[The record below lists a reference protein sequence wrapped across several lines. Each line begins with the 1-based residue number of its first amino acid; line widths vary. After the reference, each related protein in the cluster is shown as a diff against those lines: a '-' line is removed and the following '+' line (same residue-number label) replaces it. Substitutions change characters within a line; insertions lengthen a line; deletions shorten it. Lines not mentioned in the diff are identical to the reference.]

1 MKHKSPILFIRRQAV
16 ILAVAAVLYGL
27 LASAY
32 CQPDGVVLLLQ
43 QTPAEGGQITPAAG
57 VHRLGMFTELAL
69 TAVAKPGYQFVYWL
83 GDVSEPSES
92 STVVYLDAPKIVI
105 AVFKRAEYG
114 PLVAVERSQSI
125 PGGGGVFPSAADYG
139 NQGFGGPGGKRP
151 SWPSQQKQPEP
162 EPPEVP
168 NFPVPEQ
175 GQTGQGD
182 FPVPQPIPEPATI
195 SMLGLGTLLVLLRK
209 RKALIST

>member
-1 MKHKSPILFIRRQAV
+1 MMKHKSSTLFVRRQTV

-27 LASAY
+27 LTSAY

-57 VHRLGMFTELAL
+57 VHRLGLLTEVAL
-69 TAVAKPGYQFVYWL
+69 TALPKPGYQFVYWL

-105 AVFKRAEYG
+105 AVFRRAEYES
-114 PLVAVERSQSI
+114 LVVVERPQSM
-125 PGGGGVFPSAADYG
+125 PGGGVFYSAADYSRG
-139 NQGFGGPGGKRP
+139 GFGGSGAKRA
-151 SWPSQQKQPEP
+151 SWPSQNKP
-162 EPPEVP
+162 EPPETPEVP
-168 NFPVPEQ
+168 NLPVPEP
-175 GQTGQGD
+175 GQTDQGD

-209 RKALIST
+209 RKAFASP